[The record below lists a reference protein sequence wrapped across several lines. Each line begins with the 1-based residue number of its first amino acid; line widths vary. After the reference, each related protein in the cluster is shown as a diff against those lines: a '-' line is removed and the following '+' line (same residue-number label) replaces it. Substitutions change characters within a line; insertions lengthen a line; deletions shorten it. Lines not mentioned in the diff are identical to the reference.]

1 MKKFLAI
8 LLSVIMLFTLGVA
21 AFAEDGEKPER
32 DMPYDTAKQP
42 GKVVFSI
49 ENTYIDAAKEYSIP
63 ITMKSDYLE
72 KIPENAE
79 TFYFG
84 FSGISFSTSEKD
96 IVEIKKIRFSDE
108 IAADDQLAVNQVDL
122 ENGMDG
128 SMAFK
133 IKKADFN
140 KFFSTSDEGIVI
152 GYIDVVT
159 TEDVPKEYGKD
170 FGRIVFFPYFDLYSE
185 DEEGNPNGC
194 VADPNASGCSVGYTD
209 AEGNFTGI
217 FLDESENDEIVLD
230 TACFYHAPYVPT
242 WKERL
247 VTWAKGQGVIICGF
261 FITVFS
267 FLEELLK
274 K

>member
-8 LLSVIMLFTLGVA
+8 LLSVIMLFTLGVV
-21 AFAEDGEKPER
+21 AFAEGEAKPER
-32 DMPYDTAKQP
+32 DMPYDTEKEP

-49 ENTYIDAAKEYSIP
+49 ENTYIDASKEYSIP
-63 ITMKSDYLE
+63 VTMKADYLD
-72 KIPENAE
+72 KLPADAE
-79 TFYFG
+79 EFYFG

-96 IVEIKKIRFSDE
+96 VVVIKNIRFSDA
-108 IAADDQLAVNQVDL
+108 IAEEDRCVVNQVDL

-128 SMAFK
+128 SFAFK
-133 IKKADFN
+133 IKKADFS
-140 KFFSTSDEGIVI
+140 KFFSTSDEGVVI
-152 GYIDVVT
+152 AYIDIVT
-159 TEDVPKEYGKD
+159 TEDLPEEYGKD

-185 DEEGNPNGC
+185 DDEGNPNGA
-194 VADPNASGCSVGYTD
+194 VADINAAGYS
-209 AEGNFTGI
+209 AGYINSEGNFIGI
-217 FLDESENDEIVLD
+217 FLDESPESEILFD

-247 VTWAKGQGVIICGF
+247 TTWAKGQGVIICGF

-267 FLEELLK
+267 FLEEFLK

>member
-21 AFAEDGEKPER
+21 AFAEDGEVTEG
-32 DMPYDTAKQP
+32 MPGDTPKQA

-49 ENTYIDAAKEYSIP
+49 QNTYIEPSKEYSIP
-63 ITMKSDYLE
+63 IIMKSDYLE
-72 KIPENAE
+72 KVPADAE

-84 FSGISFSTSEKD
+84 FSAISFSTSEKD
-96 IVEIKKIRFSDE
+96 IVEIKNIRFSDE
-108 IAADDQLAVNQVDL
+108 IAADDQLAVNQVDI
-122 ENGMDG
+122 ENGIDG

-152 GYIDVVT
+152 GYIDIAT
-159 TEDVPKEYGKD
+159 TEDVPEEYDKD

-194 VADPNASGCSVGYTD
+194 VADPNASGYSVGYTD

-217 FLDESENDEIVLD
+217 FVDESESAEIVFD

-242 WKERL
+242 WQERL
-247 VTWAKGQGVIICGF
+247 ATWGKAQGHLLLNF
-261 FITVFS
+261 FITI
-267 FLEELLK
+267 LEVLDSLLTK
-274 K
+274 

>member
-21 AFAEDGEKPER
+21 AFAEGEDVNEG
-32 DMPYDTAKQP
+32 MPKDTPKQA

-49 ENTYIDAAKEYSIP
+49 QNTYIEPSKEYSIP
-63 ITMKSDYLE
+63 IIMKSDYLE
-72 KIPENAE
+72 KVPENAE

-96 IVEIKKIRFSDE
+96 IVEIKNIRFSDE

-128 SMAFK
+128 SLAFK

-152 GYIDVVT
+152 GYIDVVK
-159 TEDVPKEYGKD
+159 TEDVPEEYNKD
-170 FGRIVFFPYFDLYSE
+170 FGRLVFFPYFDLYSE
-185 DEEGNPNGC
+185 DGEGNPNGC

-209 AEGNFTGI
+209 ADGNFTGI
-217 FLDESENDEIVLD
+217 FLDGSENDEIVLD

-242 WKERL
+242 WQERL
-247 VTWAKGQGVIICGF
+247 KAWGKAQGHLIVSF
-261 FITVFS
+261 FITI
-267 FLEELLK
+267 LEVLDSLLTK
-274 K
+274 

>member
-21 AFAEDGEKPER
+21 AFAEGENVNEG
-32 DMPYDTAKQP
+32 MPKDTPKQA

-49 ENTYIDAAKEYSIP
+49 QNTYIEPSKEYSIP
-63 ITMKSDYLE
+63 IIMKSDYLE
-72 KIPENAE
+72 KVPENAE

-96 IVEIKKIRFSDE
+96 IVEIKNIRFSDK
-108 IAADDQLAVNQVDL
+108 IAADDQLVVNQVDL

-128 SMAFK
+128 SLAFK

-159 TEDVPKEYGKD
+159 TEDVPEEYNKD

-185 DEEGNPNGC
+185 DDEGNPNGC

-217 FLDESENDEIVLD
+217 FLNESENDEIVLD

-242 WKERL
+242 WQERL
-247 VTWAKGQGVIICGF
+247 KVWGKAQGHLIVNF
-261 FITVFS
+261 FITILEVLDS
-267 FLEELLK
+267 FLTK
-274 K
+274 

>member
-8 LLSVIMLFTLGVA
+8 LLSVIMLFTLGVV
-21 AFAEDGEKPER
+21 AFAEGEEVTEG
-32 DMPYDTAKQP
+32 MPGDTPKQA

-49 ENTYIDAAKEYSIP
+49 QNTYIEPSKEYSIP
-63 ITMKSDYLE
+63 IIMKSDYLE
-72 KIPENAE
+72 KVPEDAE

-84 FSGISFSTSEKD
+84 FSGINFSTSDKD
-96 IVEIKKIRFSDE
+96 IVEVKNIRFSDE
-108 IAADDQLAVNQVDL
+108 IVADDRLALNQVDA
-122 ENGMDG
+122 ENAMDG

-133 IKKADFN
+133 IKKADFS

-152 GYIDVVT
+152 GYIDIAT
-159 TEDVPKEYGKD
+159 TEDVPEEYNKD
-170 FGRIVFFPYFDLYSE
+170 FGTIVFFPYFDLYSE

-194 VADPNASGCSVGYTD
+194 VADPNASGYSVGYTD

-217 FLDESENDEIVLD
+217 FLEGYDTDEIVLD